1 MTEAIIFQE
10 RWWAL
15 FCSWMPPKRPP
26 GTSGRKIRCW
36 RNNWNLVLPSCSP
49 AEVGECG
56 YPTVFC
62 CIACWT
68 HSQLESLRP
77 WRRSEEAQGTL
88 EQRLFMRRDSCR
100 AEATPSTLTKCA
112 VIGGSSLVIVW
123 PWLAAS
129 QYLFSRHPPDI
140 PTYLPSLSSSW
151 WP

>member
-1 MTEAIIFQE
+1 MC
-10 RWWAL
+10 
-15 FCSWMPPKRPP
+15 CSSVGCLPNKPP
-26 GTSGRKIRCW
+26 SISWRKIRCW

-68 HSQLESLRP
+68 HPQLESLGPR
-77 WRRSEEAQGTL
+77 RRSEEVQLMHQGTL

-100 AEATPSTLTKCA
+100 AEAMPSTLRKCT

-129 QYLFSRHPPDI
+129 QYLFFQT
-140 PTYLPSLSSSW
+140 PT
-151 WP
+151 